1 MEILLPIFVSVLF
14 VGAQADIKMVSTPDG
29 KMGPEHCLR
38 VCSGVDKNY
47 YGWINSQD
55 NRGKVLKWIDMS
67 GCDFVSEPVV
77 TVGSSSGDRS
87 TMTNLCPSF
96 TVTDGRIKE
105 FLLNS
110 VSDFDRYKMANR
122 QCRVF
127 WTATGFTC

>member
-1 MEILLPIFVSVLF
+1 MEILLPLLVSVLF
-14 VGAQADIKMVSTPDG
+14 ASIQADIEIVSTPDG
-29 KMGPEHCLR
+29 KTGPDHCVR

-47 YGWINSQD
+47 SGWINSQD
-55 NRGKVLKWIDMS
+55 NRGKVLKWISMI

-77 TVGSSSGDRS
+77 TVVSSSGNGS
-87 TMTNLCPSF
+87 TNLCPSF
-96 TVTDGRIKE
+96 TVTVVWNKE
-105 FLLNS
+105 FLLKS